1 MLCVFD
7 VEYNSNLLAVE
18 SGTTK
23 KVKGLRL
30 VCNEDFSQAEG
41 RGVEEEEGEGENTLD
56 SSLEEPELVESSP
69 KGVGEVAEL
78 QEGTSGFLVFILY
91 VTLHVTYSSC
101 LGDSECVSVLSF

>member
-7 VEYNSNLLAVE
+7 AKYIFNLLAVE
-18 SGTTK
+18 SGNTK

-69 KGVGEVAEL
+69 KGVGEAAEL
-78 QEGTSGFLVFILY
+78 QEGTSGLLVFILF

-101 LGDSECVSVLSF
+101 LGESVSSF